1 MNEDEIKKYVFEFK
15 KAMKEVN
22 DDIARKQI
30 ELLGHL
36 SIIASTLLGALVAL
50 YKNNDHTLLVR
61 YVFVALV
68 ASLSMSILAALMSLY
83 SQLHYRRRAKMIFEK
98 AKIEGLKEDAPKV
111 VNAVV
116 QPLKILELCEPI
128 ALICFALSTLVLL
141 LYASLLS
148 FS

>member
-68 ASLSMSILAALMSLY
+68 ASL
-83 SQLHYRRRAKMIFEK
+83 
-98 AKIEGLKEDAPKV
+98 
-111 VNAVV
+111 
-116 QPLKILELCEPI
+116 
-128 ALICFALSTLVLL
+128 
-141 LYASLLS
+141 
-148 FS
+148 